1 MLGFLKVVLRGLLSI
16 VLLPVILLVW
26 ISYGIY
32 CLVLFLIMFVKSTIL
47 FFKGESGIEDLPED
61 IESKRILLEKEQAQD
76 NATQMMSAMYQTA
89 MNTLAAQQAMLN
101 QNQQPA
107 QQIPETEVSPIDV
120 NTQDLETEEP
130 QTEEGVNND
139 DTNIS

>member
-107 QQIPETEVSPIDV
+107 QQIPETKVSPIDV
-120 NTQDLETEEP
+120 NTQDLETKEP